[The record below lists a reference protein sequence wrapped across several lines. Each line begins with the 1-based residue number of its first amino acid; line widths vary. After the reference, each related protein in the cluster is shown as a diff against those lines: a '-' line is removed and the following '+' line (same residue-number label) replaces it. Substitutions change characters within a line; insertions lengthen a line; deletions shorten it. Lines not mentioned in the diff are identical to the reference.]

1 MLIAQAL
8 GEYVALSALVEA
20 FDYGTIRL
28 EELAG
33 QYATEGLVALIVAVV
48 LWKVITQSSRC

>member
-8 GEYVALSALVEA
+8 GEYAALSAVIDA
-20 FDYGTIRL
+20 FNYGTIRM

-33 QYATEGLVALIVAVV
+33 QYATEGLIALIVAAV
-48 LWKVITQSSRC
+48 LWKVITSSSRC